1 MDGAGDEGMMGFEGA
16 ALAGAGALVGADAG
30 AGAAGVDVDAGAAAR
45 AALMSGTAV
54 AFEAGFKE
62 LVW

>member
-1 MDGAGDEGMMGFEGA
+1 MIGFEGA
-16 ALAGAGALVGADAG
+16 ALAGAGALIGADAG
-30 AGAAGVDVDAGAAAR
+30 AGAVDAEVDAGAAAR

>member
-1 MDGAGDEGMMGFEGA
+1 MDGAGGEGMIGFEGA
-16 ALAGAGALVGADAG
+16 ALAGAGALIGADAG
-30 AGAAGVDVDAGAAAR
+30 AGAVDAEVDAGAAAR